1 MIFIWTKNYHKYF
14 KYGITTWTWVPKKKS
29 GRPKA
34 SQEPRRPDYKILQY
48 DLEGV
53 KIQATHIKEKTDNA
67 FDLNEENLSEDR
79 EMFEVIIL
87 DGRSIYN
94 SNTIEDLISNIALEI
109 EIEEKIAFPIRKYK
123 FAAQY

>member
-1 MIFIWTKNYHKYF
+1 M
-14 KYGITTWTWVPKKKS
+14 
-29 GRPKA
+29 
-34 SQEPRRPDYKILQY
+34 
-48 DLEGV
+48 EGV
-53 KIQATHIKEKTDNA
+53 KIKATHIKEKTDNA

-109 EIEEKIAFPIRKYK
+109 DIEEKIAFPISKYK